1 MRVAFPPMG
10 LGGRGV
16 VADTKAQGTGEA
28 IVLKLTAGVVVFSRC
43 ERGLPP
49 VRPSMHASTPILPY
63 RASYDKGTGQSRTV
77 PSGRDPLRALSCCC
91 CCVEKACE
99 GRTDSR

>member
-63 RASYDKGTGQSRTV
+63 RASYDKGTGQSRTA
-77 PSGRDPLRALSCCC
+77 LR
-91 CCVEKACE
+91 
-99 GRTDSR
+99 SRSSPRSVVLLLLCRKGV